1 MSAVRQYE
9 QIVSLG
15 RGCQPAHQ
23 IRRLDAGAVAHVFDW
38 IVTPDAALVNFI
50 AADIAGFFARE
61 RLEMGPENCIIDRET
76 KTQFLHEFPAGSD
89 FDVQFEKNVGRYA
102 MLAERWRALLASE
115 QSVLFVRQHAWD
127 ADLRATATRLRDTL
141 AAKAPRLRFS
151 LLYLTAGDEPDWHER
166 GIINRRLNQP
176 VPYEWTG
183 DDAAW
188 ETLLNE
194 ASAAPPGV
202 EGSASQ

>member
-1 MSAVRQYE
+1 MPSERQYE

-23 IRRLDAGAVAHVFDW
+23 IRRLIPGAAAHVFDW
-38 IVTPDAALVNFI
+38 IVTPDAALISFI
-50 AADIAGFFARE
+50 ASDLDGFFARE

-89 FDVQFEKNVGRYA
+89 FDPQFAKNAEKYA
-102 MLAERWRALLASE
+102 MLAQRWRELLASE

-127 ADLRATATRLRDTL
+127 ADLRASATRLRDTI

-151 LLYLTAGDEPDWHER
+151 LLYLTATDEADWGEPS
-166 GIINRRLNQP
+166 IINRRLNQP
-176 VPYEWTG
+176 DPYVWTG

-188 ETLLNE
+188 EMLLNE
-194 ASAAPPGV
+194 AGALPPQGAA
-202 EGSASQ
+202 AQ